1 MAETVVPARTT
12 AAERDTVP
20 MNVRVLQLGG
30 MQNFVYVLQDRDTRR
45 SAVIDPAWDVPAI
58 LATAGP
64 ASITDILVT
73 HWHEDHTNGV
83 VELQEATGAR
93 VHALAR
99 ETAYWGITLAG
110 VAAHAD
116 GDSIDVGAT
125 AIRVVHTP
133 GHSPGSM
140 CLYADGK
147 LFTGDTLFV
156 YGCGR
161 CDLPGGDAAAMYH
174 SLQRLLAEFAPDT
187 IVCPGHDYGIKPVS
201 TLAEQRR
208 SNPFLHQRSVD
219 EFVTFRAEHNRH
231 RQPPYRP
238 VPHGEPAG

>member
-1 MAETVVPARTT
+1 
-12 AAERDTVP
+12 
-20 MNVRVLQLGG
+20 MNIRVLQLGG
-30 MQNFVYVLQDRDTRR
+30 MRNFVYVLQDSDTRR

-64 ASITDILVT
+64 APITDILVT

-93 VHALAR
+93 VHALAC
-99 ETAYWGITLAG
+99 ETAYWGITLPAVVG
-110 VAAHAD
+110 HGD
-116 GDSIDVGAT
+116 GDSI
-125 AIRVVHTP
+125 AIGGTEIRMLHTP
-133 GHSPGSM
+133 GHSPGSV

-147 LFTGDTLFV
+147 LFTGDTLFI

-161 CDLPGGDAAAMYH
+161 CDLPGGDAAAMYY
-174 SLQRLLAEFAPDT
+174 SLQHLLDTFAPDT
-187 IVCPGHDYGIKPVS
+187 VVCPGHDYGIKPVS

-208 SNPFLHQRSVD
+208 SNPFLQQRSVD
-219 EFVTFRAEHNRH
+219 DFVAFRAEHNRH

-238 VPHGEPAG
+238 VAPGESAW